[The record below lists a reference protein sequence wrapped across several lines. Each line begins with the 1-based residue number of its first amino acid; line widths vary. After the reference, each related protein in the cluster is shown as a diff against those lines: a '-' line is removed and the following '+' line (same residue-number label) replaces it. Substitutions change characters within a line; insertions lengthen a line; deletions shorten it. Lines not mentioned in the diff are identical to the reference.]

1 MPRETENSLL
11 GRPPELSLKN
21 EQKSRVLDK
30 AEVFDS
36 TCDPVLELGLDA
48 EERMKVTRVDGRNLF
63 AANVCRTQCDDFVHG
78 FSLKRYF
85 AVVIGLGLFLHA

>member
-1 MPRETENSLL
+1 
-11 GRPPELSLKN
+11 
-21 EQKSRVLDK
+21 
-30 AEVFDS
+30 
-36 TCDPVLELGLDA
+36 
-48 EERMKVTRVDGRNLF
+48 MKVTRVDGRNLF